1 MTNDMLRAQLRE
13 VAERR
18 AVRDDIEAAVKA
30 AREAFEASIAQQVQE
45 LAQAKA
51 DAAASEDAAR
61 ALIVAIYQTTQNKK
75 PADGAGV
82 QVRTTLEY
90 DAAEALAAAK
100 RMGVAVIPESLNVKL
115 FETLAKQAPE
125 AFPFVRVVEE
135 PVATLGT
142 DLSAYLAAP
151 APVLPP
157 VTDEVPF

>member
-1 MTNDMLRAQLRE
+1 MTNEMLRAQLRE

-30 AREAFEASIAQQVQE
+30 AREAFEATIANQVQE

-51 DAAASEDAAR
+51 AASASEEAAR
-61 ALIVAIYQTTQNKK
+61 ALIVAVYQTTGEKK

-82 QVRTTLEY
+82 QVRTKLEY
-90 DAAEALAAAK
+90 DEAEAFAK
-100 RMGVAVIPESLNVKL
+100 AKAMGVAVVPEKLDTKAFEKIAKASPES
-115 FETLAKQAPE
+115 
-125 AFPFVRVVEE
+125 FPFVRVVEE

-157 VTDEVPF
+157 VTAEAPI